1 MGALDPCRLMLPE
14 KNPVLLFD
22 GVCNLCNATVQFII
36 NRDRNKKFR
45 FAPLQSVIGQ
55 QAKVLNGIPADEL
68 ESVILFVEGKIYK
81 KSDAALQIAR
91 RLDGAWPVFFIFY
104 IVPRFLRDPIYDLVA
119 KYRYKWF
126 GKRDSCMVPDPD
138 LKSRFLS

>member
-45 FAPLQSVIGQ
+45 FAPLQSVNGQ

-81 KSDAALQIAR
+81 KSDAALQIVR

-126 GKRDSCMVPDPD
+126 GKRDSCMMPDPD